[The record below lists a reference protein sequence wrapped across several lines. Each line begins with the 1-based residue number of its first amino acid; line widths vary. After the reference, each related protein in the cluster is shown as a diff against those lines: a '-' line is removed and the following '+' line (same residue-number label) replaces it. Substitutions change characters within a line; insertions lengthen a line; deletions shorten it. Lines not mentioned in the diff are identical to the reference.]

1 MSATV
6 RPSRPGDL
14 AGLGALEKS
23 GDALFRAADMHAV
36 ADMPTTPGADGYQD
50 AHRAGRLLVA
60 VDAADRPIG
69 FVGLELLDG
78 EPHVG
83 QVSVHPGHA
92 GHRIGAD
99 LLTAAEQWARA
110 RRYGRITLTTFR
122 DVGWNGPYYR
132 RLGWVVLPE
141 RQWGPEL
148 AAIRQHEADLGL
160 DRWPREALV
169 KHL

>member
-1 MSATV
+1 MTATV
-6 RPSRPGDL
+6 RPSRPADL
-14 AGLGALEKS
+14 QDLGPLEKS
-23 GDALFRAADMHAV
+23 GDALFRTAGMYAV
-36 ADMPTTPGADGYQD
+36 ADMPTPGPDGYQD

-69 FVGLELLDG
+69 FVRLELLDG
-78 EPHVG
+78 EPHVE
-83 QVSVHPGHA
+83 QVSVHPVHA
-92 GHRIGAD
+92 GHRVGAH
-99 LLTAAEQWARA
+99 LLGAAAQWARA
-110 RRYGRITLTTFR
+110 RGYDRITLTTFR

-141 RQWGPEL
+141 RRWGPEL
-148 AAIRQHEADLGL
+148 AATRQHEAGLGL